1 MKYEILFSIIFLL
14 SASTGQSQ
22 TPANAD
28 EMTTK
33 FKVYGNCGMCETRI
47 ENAAKIEGVTSADWD
62 VETKMLTVTFSP
74 AIVKPGQV
82 HKAVAAV
89 GHDTDKERADDEVY
103 AKLHGCCQYERR
115 Q

>member
-1 MKYEILFSIIFLL
+1 MKYGFLFSIIFLL
-14 SASTGQSQ
+14 NVSAGQSQ
-22 TPANAD
+22 VPANAD

-33 FKVYGNCGMCETRI
+33 FKVYGNCGMCKTRI
-47 ENAAKIEGVTSADWD
+47 EQAAKIEGVTSADWSE
-62 VETKMLTVTFSP
+62 ETKMLTVTFNP
-74 AIVKPGQV
+74 AMVKPNQV

-89 GHDTDKERADDEVY
+89 GHDTEKERADDEVY